1 MDLSLQCENRGIL
14 RSFMAQSSR
23 GNRDVRLPQVM
34 RGKLWRGVIAPVVA
48 GTRDGAVDVGEITG
62 CHQLR
67 NQTGHRVGQIDLSA
81 TYRHISALSNS
92 NLKVLWSKPM
102 RTSLGFPQDN
112 PAGPTLGVVLVYLKA

>member
-23 GNRDVRLPQVM
+23 GNRDVRLPQDM
-34 RGKLWRGVIAPVVA
+34 RGTLWGGGIAPVVA
-48 GTRDGAVDVGEITG
+48 GIRDGSVDVGEITG

-67 NQTGHRVGQIDLSA
+67 NYTEHRVGQMDLSA
-81 TYRHISALSNS
+81 TYRHISALCNS
-92 NLKVLWSKPM
+92 NRKVLWSKPM

-112 PAGPTLGVVLVYLKA
+112 PSGPTLGVVLAYLKA